1 MEKWELESTNAYRIY
16 HGANRSRGTET
27 EEQRDERLVTA
38 HNLIFDMTG
47 KISNVH
53 DYIRCRNLINAYADE
68 RGKEHYT
75 VKRLKKNC
83 YNRLVELIDD
93 TNNEIE
99 KIKTDIDAL
108 QAIRIEDTPE
118 EAEQLEKAS
127 QFKLYEYLTQLN
139 PKGNIEGNKRRIGNW
154 CCKNPDRVEALA
166 LTKLS
171 IMNEYCDCFT
181 PRYRETLSERIR
193 KPEQVEH
200 EEMIAPTLREM
211 NAKMG
216 KLFMKNFQLRQA
228 SKQLSN

>member
-1 MEKWELESTNAYRIY
+1 MERWELENTVAYRVY
-16 HGANRSRGTET
+16 HGANRNRGTET
-27 EEQRDERLVTA
+27 EEERDERLVKV
-38 HNLIFDMTG
+38 HNIIFDMIE
-47 KISNVH
+47 KIDSTQ
-53 DYIRCRNLINAYADE
+53 DYIKCRNLISAYADE
-68 RGKEHYT
+68 RGREHYT
-75 VKRLKKNC
+75 VKRLKKLC

-108 QAIRIEDTPE
+108 QAVRIEDTPE

-127 QFKLYEYLTQLN
+127 QLKLYEYLSQLN

-154 CCKNPDRVEALA
+154 CKQPNRTEALA

-181 PRYRETLSERIR
+181 PRYKETLSERIR

-200 EEMIAPTLREM
+200 EKMIAPTLREM

-216 KLFMKNFQLRQA
+216 HLFMQNFMLRQA

>member
-1 MEKWELESTNAYRIY
+1 MERWELENTHAYRVY

-38 HNLIFDMTG
+38 
-47 KISNVH
+47 
-53 DYIRCRNLINAYADE
+53 
-68 RGKEHYT
+68 
-75 VKRLKKNC
+75 
-83 YNRLVELIDD
+83 
-93 TNNEIE
+93 
-99 KIKTDIDAL
+99 DIDAL

-127 QFKLYEYLTQLN
+127 QIKLYEYLTQLN
-139 PKGNIEGNKRRIGNW
+139 PKGNIEGNKRRLGSW
-154 CCKNPDRVEALA
+154 CKNPTRTEALA

-181 PRYRETLSERIR
+181 PRYKETLSERIR

-200 EEMIAPTLREM
+200 EKMIAPTLREM

>member
-1 MEKWELESTNAYRIY
+1 
-16 HGANRSRGTET
+16 
-27 EEQRDERLVTA
+27 
-38 HNLIFDMTG
+38 MTG